1 MAYFYS
7 PSGSEF
13 GRDTFAFSDSY
24 HRDPDSSSIKQ
35 FTNYAYDGVTYSDF
49 VILYELWTFG
59 EFSEE
64 DYTYVGGE
72 NLAFS
77 EGEIVG
83 GTVQALIYTT
93 NELGSSDV
101 TLWQKWLGFSLSY
114 TEAYAV
120 SQTATDLD
128 DFALWQKTLRGSD
141 VIDFGN
147 SLDIISD
154 RESIEW
160 EMGSTIYSYAGND
173 TITTYN
179 GVDELHGGIGNDI
192 LKAGNNSDYLYGDAG
207 EDQLFG
213 QNGND
218 KIFGG
223 AGYDLLNGGSGND
236 RLFGNA
242 GNDKLFGG
250 LGSDWLDGG
259 VGADRMVGNG
269 GNDTYVV
276 DNAGDTVVE
285 VKGQGTDLVKSSI
298 TFSLQNQYIE
308 NLTLTGTAA
317 INGTGNFLANT
328 LVGNNSANILNG
340 LAGNDRLFGNGGD
353 DTLFGGNGND
363 VLKGGV
369 GNDKLNAGNG
379 NDSLFGNGGDDILN
393 GHNGADKLDGGLGND
408 TLNGGSGNDILSGLA
423 GDDSLNGAIG
433 DDKLFGGA
441 GADTFFGGLG
451 ADKMAAGVD
460 TAKDTFLYN
469 SVAES
474 RAVAAHDQIFQFES
488 GEDVIDLSAID
499 ANNASA
505 GDQAFTF
512 TGLTATANSVWLE
525 TDGANLLVFADVTG
539 DAVADFEIQMVN
551 TSTLVETDFVL

>member
-1 MAYFYS
+1 MAYLYLGYG
-7 PSGSEF
+7 SGSLV
-13 GRDTFAFSDSY
+13 DAFFDDSISIPTTGTPQTY
-24 HRDPDSSSIKQ
+24 QNYYYEGAYYQYFSTVTAPLYWGNITYSTTASIGGKNLVFSNGEIVDGTLEAASLTVTEQGSSNSEVWLKASGFSI
-35 FTNYAYDGVTYSDF
+35 TYSDLMA
-49 VILYELWTFG
+49 VLET
-59 EFSEE
+59 ESTA
-64 DYTYVGGE
+64 D
-72 NLAFS
+72 
-77 EGEIVG
+77 
-83 GTVQALIYTT
+83 
-93 NELGSSDV
+93 D
-101 TLWQKWLGFSLSY
+101 
-114 TEAYAV
+114 EAYIKARL
-120 SQTATDLD
+120 A
-128 DFALWQKTLRGSD
+128 GND
-141 VIDFGN
+141 VIDIG
-147 SLDIISD
+147 SLEPTISD
-154 RESIEW
+154 KDSIYNDW
-160 EMGSTIYSYAGND
+160 GTTMFGFGGND

-179 GVDELHGGIGNDI
+179 GVDKLYGGIGNDI

-223 AGYDLLNGGSGND
+223 AGYDLLNGGTGND